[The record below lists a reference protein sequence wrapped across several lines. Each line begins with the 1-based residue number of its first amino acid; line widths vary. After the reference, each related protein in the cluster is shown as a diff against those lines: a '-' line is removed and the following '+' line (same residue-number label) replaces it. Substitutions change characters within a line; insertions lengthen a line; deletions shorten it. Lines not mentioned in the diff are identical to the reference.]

1 MEALAK
7 KNYRFS
13 NNVSSVYWTQL
24 NDALTSQGQPRF
36 IDVEI
41 KQVGRLGQGKG

>member
-1 MEALAK
+1 MLAQK
-7 KNYRFS
+7 KYRFS

-24 NDALTSQGQPRF
+24 NDISSSQGQPRF